1 MQLKSICKGGQ
12 RSDVDRGFSYIIKR
26 RIHMKP
32 EWWHKSVVYQIY
44 PRSFQDSNGDGI
56 GDLQGII
63 SRLDYIQDLGVDI
76 IWLCPVYASPNDDNG
91 YDISD
96 YYSINPEYGTME
108 DMVELI
114 SEAAQREIRIM
125 MDIVANHTSDE
136 HPWFIEASQDQNS
149 PYRNYYVWRD
159 GNEEKPPSELQSI
172 FGGSAWEYSSKT
184 HQYYLHMFSK
194 KQPDLNWHYPPVRK
208 AIYDVMKFWIEK
220 GIKGFRF
227 DVIDLIAKEIDANI
241 IANGPLLH
249 PYLKEMYQEVLQGQE
264 IVTVGETGG
273 ADVSQA
279 LLYTSPDEKELSMV
293 FSFEHIALDEEPG
306 KQKWDL
312 KPLNLDD
319 LKRVFS
325 NWQEG
330 LTHKGWNS
338 LFWNNHDQPRIVSRW
353 GNDSIYRYESATMLA
368 ALLHLMRGTPYI
380 YQGEE
385 IGMTNVDFTELSSYR
400 DIETYQMY
408 RDRIEKEYT
417 QAEIFASIH
426 AKGRDNAR
434 TPMQW
439 NSLHE
444 AGFTQ
449 GTSWISVNP
458 NYIELNAVN
467 DRQSTKSIFH
477 FYQKLVNLRK
487 DSDLVV
493 YGDYQ
498 LLQTE
503 PELFAYTRQWENE
516 RLFVFCNFTEETVDC
531 ALLQNPPSSERLL
544 QNYESSPL
552 IGKLR
557 PYEVVVWKENA
568 LNFNH

>member
-1 MQLKSICKGGQ
+1 MLNLAETNLELNKKGAP
-12 RSDVDRGFSYIIKR
+12 I
-26 RIHMKP
+26 MKP

-63 SRLDYIQDLGVDI
+63 SRLDYIQDLGVDM

-96 YYSINPEYGTME
+96 YYSSHPEYGTME
-108 DMVELI
+108 DMDQLI
-114 SEAAQREIRIM
+114 AEAAQRGIGIM

-136 HPWFIEASQDQNS
+136 HPWFINAKKDKNS
-149 PYRNYYVWRD
+149 PYRNYYVWREQPQD
-159 GNEEKPPSELQSI
+159 DLQSI
-172 FGGSAWEYSSKT
+172 FGGSAWEYSSET
-184 HQYYLHMFSK
+184 NEYYLHMFSK

-227 DVIDLIAKEIDANI
+227 DVIDLIAKEIDADI

-249 PYLKEMYQEVLQGQE
+249 PYLKEMYHEVLKGKE

-279 LLYTSPDEKELSMV
+279 LKYTSPEEKELSMV

-312 KPLNLDD
+312 KPLNVQD

-325 NWQEG
+325 NWQEE
-330 LTHKGWNS
+330 LADKGWNS

-353 GNDSIYRYESATMLA
+353 GNDTNYRYESATMLA

-385 IGMTNVDFTELSSYR
+385 IGMTNVRFAELSSYR
-400 DIETYQMY
+400 DIETYNMY
-408 RDRIEKEYT
+408 RERLEKGYT
-417 QAEIFASIH
+417 HEEIFASIY

-439 NSLHE
+439 NSQ
-444 AGFTQ
+444 AQADFTQ
-449 GTSWISVNP
+449 ATPWISVNP
-458 NYIELNAVN
+458 NYVELNVEK
-467 DRQSTKSIFH
+467 DRRSAQSIFH
-477 FYQKLVNLRK
+477 FYQKLVHLRK
-487 DSDLVV
+487 NSDLIV

-498 LLQTE
+498 LLDTE
-503 PELFAYTRQWENE
+503 DQVFAYTRQWENK
-516 RLFVFCNFTEETVDC
+516 RLVVCCNFTEQTLDC
-531 ALLQNPPSSERLL
+531 GLMQEIAGGELWL
-544 QNYESSPL
+544 QNYASKPVE
-552 IGKLR
+552 GQLR
-557 PYEVVVWKENA
+557 PYEVVVWKENSHK
-568 LNFNH
+568 L

>member
-1 MQLKSICKGGQ
+1 
-12 RSDVDRGFSYIIKR
+12 
-26 RIHMKP
+26 MKP

-63 SRLDYIQDLGVDI
+63 SRLDYIQELGVDI

-96 YYSINPEYGTME
+96 YYSINPEYGTIKDME
-108 DMVELI
+108 QLI
-114 SEAAQREIRIM
+114 SEAAQLGIGIM

-136 HPWFIEASQDQNS
+136 HPWFIEASQDPNS

-159 GNEEKPPSELQSI
+159 GNEEQPPSELQSI
-172 FGGSAWEYSSKT
+172 FGGSAWEYSSET
-184 HQYYLHMFSK
+184 NQYYLHMFSK
-194 KQPDLNWHYPPVRK
+194 KQPDLNWHYPPVRR
-208 AIYDVMKFWIEK
+208 AIYDVMNFWIEK

-227 DVIDLIAKEIDANI
+227 DVIDLIAKEIDKNI

-249 PYLKEMYQEVLQGQE
+249 PYLKEMYQEVLEGKG

-279 LLYTSPDEKELSMV
+279 LLYSAPDEKELSMV
-293 FSFEHIALDEEPG
+293 FSFEHIALDEVPG

-312 KPLNLDD
+312 KPLDLAD

-325 NWQEG
+325 NYQYG
-330 LTHKGWNS
+330 LTNKGWNS

-353 GNDSIYRYESATMLA
+353 GNDTNFRYESATMLA

-385 IGMTNVDFTELSSYR
+385 IGMTNVPFTDLSFYR
-400 DIETYQMY
+400 DIETLQMY
-408 RDRIEKEYT
+408 KERIEKGYSHED
-417 QAEIFASIH
+417 IFASIH

-439 NSLHE
+439 NSQPE
-444 AGFTQ
+444 TGFTK
-449 GTSWISVNP
+449 GTPWIYVNP
-458 NYIELNAVN
+458 SYVAINAEN
-467 DRQSTKSIFH
+467 DRQSAKSIFQ
-477 FYQKLVNLRK
+477 FYQKLVHLRK
-487 DSDLVV
+487 NSDLIV

-498 LLQTE
+498 LLETE
-503 PELFAYTRQWENE
+503 PDIFAYTRQWKNE
-516 RLFVFCNFTEETVDC
+516 RLFVFCNFTEETVEC
-531 ALLQNPPSSERLL
+531 AFLPSSEPFL
-544 QNYESSPL
+544 QNYETSPL
-552 IGKLR
+552 AGKLR
-557 PYEVVVWKENA
+557 PYETIVWKENSNQ
-568 LNFNH
+568 L

>member
-1 MQLKSICKGGQ
+1 MNS
-12 RSDVDRGFSYIIKR
+12 
-26 RIHMKP
+26 

-63 SRLDYIQDLGVDI
+63 SRLDYIQALGVDM

-96 YYSINPEYGTME
+96 YYSIHPEYGTME
-108 DMVELI
+108 DMEQLI
-114 SEAAQREIRIM
+114 SEAANRGIGIM

-136 HPWFIEASQDQNS
+136 HPWFIEASKDQNS
-149 PYRNYYVWRD
+149 PYRDYYVWRD
-159 GNEEKPPSELQSI
+159 QPQNDIQSI
-172 FGGSAWEYSSKT
+172 FGGSAWEYSKET
-184 HQYYLHMFSK
+184 KQYYLHMFSK
-194 KQPDLNWHYPPVRK
+194 KQPDLNWHYPPVRR
-208 AIYDVMKFWIEK
+208 AIYDVMEFWIEK

-227 DVIDLIAKEIDANI
+227 DVIDLIAKEIDKNI

-249 PYLKEMYQEVLQGQE
+249 PYLKEMYQEVLEGKG

-279 LLYTSPDEKELSMV
+279 LLYTNPDEKELSMV
-293 FSFEHIALDEEPG
+293 FSFEHIALDEVPG

-319 LKRVFS
+319 LKQVNS
-325 NWQEG
+325 NWQNC
-330 LTHKGWNS
+330 LADKGWNS

-353 GNDSIYRYESATMLA
+353 GNDTEYRYESATMLA

-385 IGMTNVDFTELSSYR
+385 IGMTNVSFTDLSSYR
-400 DIETYQMY
+400 DIETFQMY
-408 RDRIEKEYT
+408 KERIEKGFSHE
-417 QAEIFASIH
+417 EIFESIH

-439 NSLHE
+439 NSLPE
-444 AGFTQ
+444 AGFTK
-449 GTSWISVNP
+449 GIPWISVNP
-458 NYIELNAVN
+458 NFVDINAEK
-467 DRQSTKSIFH
+467 DRQSEKSIFR

-487 DSDLVV
+487 NSDLIV

-498 LLQTE
+498 LLETE
-503 PELFAYTRQWENE
+503 PEIFAYTRQWKNE
-516 RLFVFCNFTEETVDC
+516 QLFVFCNFTEEIVDC
-531 ALLQNPPSSERLL
+531 SLLPSGELFL
-544 QNYESSPL
+544 QNYASSPL
-552 IGKLR
+552 AGKLR
-557 PYEVVVWKENA
+557 PYEVVVWKKTSIK
-568 LNFNH
+568 F